1 MTENDGG
8 PVCHDCVQIIDL
20 LRKRLCWWRVRRAA
34 IAAPVVPNYLM
45 LFETAR
51 NPNHSGCPI
60 YGTVDQNNLQIS
72 IVPNTPIDG

>member
-1 MTENDGG
+1 
-8 PVCHDCVQIIDL
+8 
-20 LRKRLCWWRVRRAA
+20 VRGAA